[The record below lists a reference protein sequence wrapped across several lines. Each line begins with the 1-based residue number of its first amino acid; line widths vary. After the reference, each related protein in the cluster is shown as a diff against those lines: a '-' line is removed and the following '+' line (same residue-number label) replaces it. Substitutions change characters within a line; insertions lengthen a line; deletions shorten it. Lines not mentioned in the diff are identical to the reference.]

1 MSQRSGVSTRVSD
14 FTLPAYGERSLGDVV
29 PAVAR
34 GLGIDASIAGA
45 APTGLLLP
53 DAAAYVV
60 FLIDGLGSELLRRYA
75 HAAPFLSSL
84 VEGGAVG
91 TAGVPS
97 TTATSLTS
105 FGTGLVPGVHGLI
118 GFTARI
124 PGTNRLI
131 NHLSWDKQVAPLDW
145 QPHPTAFARLTAV
158 GVHVSV
164 VNKREFGGSGLTMA
178 AHRGATYVGANR
190 VGERIAAMVDAAAY
204 TPSLTYVYD
213 SDLDWTGHKFGV
225 ASTQWLQQ
233 LAMVDAEAEQMREA
247 LPHSVRLLV
256 VADHGMVDSGTDS
269 RVDVDEVVDLRDGV
283 DLLGGEARFR
293 HLYCSRGSVDSVVAT
308 WREVLADRALVLT
321 RDDAIARGWFGEV
334 SPAVL
339 PRVGDVLVACRGD
352 AAVVSTIDFPYEK
365 TLVGMHGS
373 LTPAEMLIPI
383 LVS

>member
-1 MSQRSGVSTRVSD
+1 MND

-34 GLGIDASIAGA
+34 ALGVDSSVGGA
-45 APTGLLLP
+45 TPTGLLLP
-53 DAAAYVV
+53 DASAYVV
-60 FLIDGLGSELLRRYA
+60 FLIDGLGSELLERYS

-84 VEGGAVG
+84 VQGGSIG

-105 FGTGLVPGVHGLI
+105 FGTGLVPGAHGLI

-131 NHLSWDKQVAPLDW
+131 NHLSWDKQVDPLEW
-145 QPHPTAFARLTAV
+145 QPHPTAFARLTAA

-164 VNKREFGGSGLTMA
+164 VNKREFGGSGLTVA
-178 AHRGATYVGANR
+178 AHRGATYVGANL
-190 VGERIAAMVDAAAY
+190 VGERIAAMVEAAAY
-204 TPSLTYVYD
+204 SPSLTYVYD

-233 LAMVDAEAEQMREA
+233 LAMVDAEAEQMRDA

-256 VADHGMVDSGTDS
+256 VADHGMVDSDLSS
-269 RVDVDEVVDLRDGV
+269 RVDVDEVMELRDGV

-308 WREVLADRALVLT
+308 WREVLGDKALVLT

-334 SPAVL
+334 AAGVL
-339 PRVGDVLVACRGD
+339 PRVGDVLVACRDD
-352 AAVVSTIDFPYEK
+352 AAIVSTTDFPYEK
-365 TLVGMHGS
+365 SLVGMHGS